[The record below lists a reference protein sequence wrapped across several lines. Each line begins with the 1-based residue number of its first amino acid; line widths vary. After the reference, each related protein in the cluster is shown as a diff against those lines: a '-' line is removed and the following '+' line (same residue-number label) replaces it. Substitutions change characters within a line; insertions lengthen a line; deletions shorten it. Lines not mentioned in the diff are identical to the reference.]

1 MPVTLTSLR
10 DFAQLPFDEV
20 IDVRAPS
27 EYAEDH
33 MPGAISLPVLSDDER
48 ARVGTIYVQQDAF
61 LARKIGAALV
71 ARNAATH
78 LEGPLADRD
87 GGWKPLLY
95 CWRGGQRSGSFA
107 SILAQIGWRVDI
119 VAGGYKTYRN
129 LVVDMLH
136 RHPLSQRIVR
146 LDGLTGSGKTEVLAR
161 IAAQGGTVIDLE
173 GLARHRGSAFGAM
186 PGGQPSQKAFETAL
200 AQRLAILPEDAT
212 ILVEAEAARI
222 GEIRLPPSLWTAM
235 RASPRIMLDADL
247 PDRARYL
254 ARTYAG
260 DVAAQQQVTQ
270 SLDLLVPLQGRAQVA
285 AWQAQAAASE
295 WETLAGDLMARHY
308 DPRYLRAQER
318 YTPPAAHVP
327 ITPDGPGFDRAAE
340 GVMAA
345 LTRI

>member
-1 MPVTLTSLR
+1 MPVTLTSIR
-10 DFAQLPFDEV
+10 DLAQLPFDEV

-119 VAGGYKTYRN
+119 VAGGYKSYRT

-136 RHPLSQRIVR
+136 RNPLPQRIIR

-161 IAAQGGTVIDLE
+161 ISARGGTVIDLE

-186 PGGQPSQKAFETAL
+186 PGGQPAQKGFETAL
-200 AQRLAILPEDAT
+200 ARELAALPEDAT

-235 RASPRIMLDADL
+235 RNSPRIMLDADL
-247 PDRARYL
+247 PNRARFL

-260 DVAAQQQVTQ
+260 DATAQQQVSA
-270 SLDLLVPLQGRAQVA
+270 SLPLLVPLQGRAQVCE
-285 AWQAQAAASE
+285 WQALAEAKD
-295 WETLAGDLMARHY
+295 WEALAGELMSRHY

-327 ITPDGPGFDRAAE
+327 ITPEGDGFDRAAD

-345 LTRI
+345 LARL